1 MSDPLWS
8 PGRNCWYWDL
18 ATATETDLSHALAA
32 FEPQPITTLNPVLR
46 QAMARKVWDREPV
59 PPLWALDR
67 PHVATGKAPPT
78 RLVEIKKR
86 ITRPDQPGLVYFD
99 AVQCRWDS
107 STKWWAYG
115 PKVVTGPSRLAVI
128 WGGPP
133 ALPEWREARRRV
145 RLAAQLGAYIVAELP
160 GGYR

>member
-1 MSDPLWS
+1 MIGFWS
-8 PGRNCWYWDL
+8 PRRNAWFADL
-18 ATATETDLSHALAA
+18 ADASDLDLEYAKAQFHNTSTTAPLHM
-32 FEPQPITTLNPVLR
+32 V
-46 QAMARKVWDREPV
+46 RKVWDRDEV

-67 PHVATGKAPPT
+67 PHVATGKAPPV

-115 PKVVTGPSRLAVI
+115 SAVVTGPSRLAVI